1 MSLSIFSLAG
11 KTALVTGA
19 RSGIG
24 QAIAVG
30 LAGAGA
36 DVILTGHQDNLQET
50 EELVRQTGQQAFSY
64 QLDLEH
70 PASLPEACREILAKH
85 QVDIL
90 INNAGITIRK
100 PAANLAYEEWSKV
113 MDVNLNSAFVL
124 IQQFAGPM
132 LERHSGKIVNIASLS
147 SFQGGITVAPYT
159 ASKSALAGITRALS
173 NEWAS
178 QGIQVNAIAPGYVQ
192 TNLTQPLVENPV
204 RNSGIMARIPAGRW
218 GRPEDLVGA
227 AIFLASGASDFVT
240 GHVLAVD
247 GGWLAW

>member
-1 MSLSIFSLAG
+1 MSLSLFSLAG

-30 LAGAGA
+30 LAAAGA
-36 DVILTGHQDNLQET
+36 DLVLTGHQDNLQET
-50 EELVRQTGQQAFSY
+50 TELVRQTGQQAYSY
-64 QLDLEH
+64 QLDMEH
-70 PASLPEACREILAKH
+70 PATLPGACQEILAKH
-85 QVDIL
+85 QIDIL
-90 INNAGITIRK
+90 VNNAGTTIRK
-100 PAANLAYEEWSKV
+100 PSVNFPFEEWQKI
-113 MDVNLNSAFVL
+113 MDINLNSAFVL
-124 IQQFAGPM
+124 IQQVAGPM
-132 LERHSGKIVNIASLS
+132 LERHCGKIVNIASLS

-178 QGIQVNAIAPGYVQ
+178 QGLQVNAIAPGYIQ

-204 RNSGIMARIPAGRW
+204 RNNGIMARIPAGRW
-218 GRPEDLVGA
+218 GRPDDLVGA
-227 AIFLASGASDFVT
+227 AIFLSSAASDFVT
-240 GHVLAVD
+240 GHILAVD

>member
-1 MSLSIFSLAG
+1 MSLSLFSLAG

-30 LAGAGA
+30 MAAAGA
-36 DVILTGHQDNLQET
+36 DLVLTGHQDNLQET
-50 EELVRQTGQQAFSY
+50 AELVRQTGQQAFSY
-64 QLDLEH
+64 QLDMEH
-70 PASLPEACREILAKH
+70 PANLPETCQEILARH
-85 QVDIL
+85 QIDIL
-90 INNAGITIRK
+90 VNNAGATIRK
-100 PAANLAYEEWSKV
+100 PSVNFPLEEWQKI
-113 MDVNLNSAFVL
+113 MDINLNSAFVL
-124 IQQFAGPM
+124 IQQVAGPM

-178 QGIQVNAIAPGYVQ
+178 QGIQVNAIAPGYIQ
-192 TNLTQPLVENPV
+192 TNLTQPLVENPT
-204 RNSGIMARIPAGRW
+204 RNNGIMARIPAGRW
-218 GRPEDLVGA
+218 GKPDDLVGA
-227 AIFLASGASDFVT
+227 AIFLASAASDFVT